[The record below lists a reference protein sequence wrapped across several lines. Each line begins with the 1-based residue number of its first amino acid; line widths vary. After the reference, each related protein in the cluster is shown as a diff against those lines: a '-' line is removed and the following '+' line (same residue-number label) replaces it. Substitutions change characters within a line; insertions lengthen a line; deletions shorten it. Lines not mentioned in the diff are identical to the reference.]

1 MTNGQSGAKPEW
13 YDPLKAAVYFHI
25 SPDEAIRL
33 PTFWI
38 EAAEIALIAEKAVED
53 KRRQTEERNK
63 GKQGNSGGYKGYG
76 RKRRR

>member
-1 MTNGQSGAKPEW
+1 MTNGRTGVKPEW

-33 PTFWI
+33 PVFWI
-38 EAAEIALIAEKAVED
+38 EAAAIATTVENTVREKKD
-53 KRRQTEERNK
+53 KSKTNK
-63 GKQGNSGGYKGYG
+63 GNTGNAGSYKGYG